1 MRAAAGRLNSQSS
14 EVLNALQACRQAVG
28 GIAVFSAIINILM
41 LSGSLYMLQVYDR
54 VLSSRSISTLV
65 GISLI
70 LLAAY
75 ILQGSLDTLRS
86 KMLARVGARF
96 DELLSGRIFDL
107 IATLPLRGAKQAD
120 SMQPIRDL
128 DNIRGFL
135 SGTGPTAL
143 FDMPFMPIFFACCF
157 LIHPWIGVMSVGG
170 GIIIVGLTILT
181 EVKSRGPMSDLTRSL
196 AERHVLAETSRRN
209 AEAVRALGMRGFL
222 AERFAGVN
230 AKHVD
235 DGLRASNA
243 ASGIGVAAKVFRMV
257 LQSSA
262 LGVGAYLVIH
272 NEMTG

>member
-1 MRAAAGRLNSQSS
+1 MAKGPNPP
-14 EVLNALQACRQAVG
+14 EVLSALQACRQAVG

-107 IATLPLRGAKQAD
+107 VATLPLRGAKQAD

-143 FDMPFMPIFFACCF
+143 STCRSCRSFFA
-157 LIHPWIGVMSVGG
+157 
-170 GIIIVGLTILT
+170 
-181 EVKSRGPMSDLTRSL
+181 
-196 AERHVLAETSRRN
+196 
-209 AEAVRALGMRGFL
+209 AV
-222 AERFAGVN
+222 
-230 AKHVD
+230 
-235 DGLRASNA
+235 S
-243 ASGIGVAAKVFRMV
+243 
-257 LQSSA
+257 
-262 LGVGAYLVIH
+262 
-272 NEMTG
+272 